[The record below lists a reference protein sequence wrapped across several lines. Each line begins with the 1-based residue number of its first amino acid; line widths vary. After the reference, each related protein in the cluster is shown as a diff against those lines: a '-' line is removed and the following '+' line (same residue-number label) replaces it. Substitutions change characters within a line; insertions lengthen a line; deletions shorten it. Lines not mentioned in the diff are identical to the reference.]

1 MPRSKGNTLT
11 VMEDTSMERLAAR
24 GISKV
29 APLLSPWLVG
39 MLMFTAAAVFHRM
52 WDSPAAAPWAAVGL
66 TTGTLVLTG
75 LTYLVSHERRG
86 VIGRTHNTLTTF
98 LTGLW
103 ITVATIT
110 GPTAEVTKSLAVL
123 GGTVLAL
130 SWNIR
135 HVIRDQHFDTGNDR
149 LAFLFDRS
157 KDTFGL
163 DGARVHTRK
172 AGQHKIEGTLA
183 LPPGEKSVED
193 VQKKTEYLEGGMKL
207 PPGSISLA
215 ANEDRAD
222 HARITVSDPRV
233 MKRPIG
239 WPGPSRP
246 GASIAEPI
254 RLGVWQDLDPVA
266 YLIIGH
272 HLQMMGQTGTG
283 KSIGGAWN
291 YLAETVTRIDVATF
305 AADLTKGE
313 QTLGPLRP
321 ALHRFETTKAGVRAM
336 LADLHAQVKPR
347 TDFLSAHGH
356 QNWAPG
362 CGLTY
367 WVVWLE
373 EFPDIGDA
381 VDMDAFLRFLK
392 ACRSAGVTVVMS
404 LQRSDWTQMPTLAR
418 GQLAKMCFG
427 VADADDADFGLSDP
441 QQKRGARPELWQNKQ
456 PGMAYL
462 DAPSIPDERIA
473 LPLRTYAWGATDEQ
487 ANAAMRAHAAAWPAT
502 DKAVDQF
509 TAAVMTPGGAGGAV
523 VLAAVPNPGTDQDD
537 QDDQDDDLEED
548 GDVVSEYLRTEDPNP
563 GNQAG
568 PDDAI
573 DDSGYDDFTFEM
585 AQPGAEKLTP
595 EQARRALL
603 GQIARWADQGRAH
616 FATRDLAPTWIGAG
630 MTRQWAQNHIRRLVA
645 DGVLDRDDDNARYV
659 ILRRPDLPEEAA

>member
-1 MPRSKGNTLT
+1 VPRAKGNTVT

-29 APLLSPWLVG
+29 TPLLSPWIVAGLA
-39 MLMFTAAAVFHRM
+39 FAAAAVFHKM
-52 WDSPAAAPWAAVGL
+52 WDSPVAAPWAAVGL
-66 TTGTLVLTG
+66 TTGTLVLTC

-86 VIGRTHNTLTTF
+86 LIGRTHNTVTVF
-98 LTGLW
+98 LAGGWVTA
-103 ITVATIT
+103 ATIT
-110 GPTAEVTKSLAVL
+110 GPTGEVTRSLAVL
-123 GGTVLAL
+123 GGAVLAL

-135 HVIRDQHFDTGNDR
+135 HVIRDHQVDTGNDR

-157 KDTFGL
+157 KDAFGL

-172 AGQHKIEGTLA
+172 AGKHKIEGTLA
-183 LPPGEKSVED
+183 LPAGEKSVED
-193 VQKKTEYLEGGMKL
+193 VQKRTEYLEGGMKL
-207 PPGSISLA
+207 PPGSVSVVP
-215 ANEDRAD
+215 NEDRAD
-222 HARITVSDPRV
+222 HAHIVISDPRV
-233 MKRPIG
+233 MKRPIP

-246 GASIAEPI
+246 SASIAEPI
-254 RLGVWQDLDPVA
+254 RLGLWQDLDPVA
-266 YLIIGH
+266 YTVPGH
-272 HLQMMGQTGTG
+272 HLQVMGQTGAG
-283 KSIGGAWN
+283 KSIGGTWN
-291 YLAETVTRIDVATF
+291 HLAETVTRHDVAVF

-336 LADLHAQVKPR
+336 LGALHAQVKPR
-347 TDFLSAHGH
+347 TDFLSARGY
-356 QNWAPG
+356 QKWAPG

-427 VADADDADFGLSDP
+427 VAESDDADFGLSEL

-473 LPLRTYAWGATDEQ
+473 LPLRTFAWGATDEEG
-487 ANAAMRAHAAAWPAT
+487 NTAMRAHAAEWPAAAKQV
-502 DKAVDQF
+502 DKF
-509 TAAVMTPGGAGGAV
+509 TAQVMTPGGAA
-523 VLAAVPNPGTDQDD
+523 VLAAVPDIGGGQDEDQ
-537 QDDQDDDLEED
+537 EED

-563 GNQAG
+563 DNQAG

-573 DDSGYDDFTFEM
+573 DDTGYDQFAFAP
-585 AQPGAEKLTP
+585 AQPASGKLTP
-595 EQARRALL
+595 EQARSALL
-603 GQIARWADQGRAH
+603 AQIADWAAQGRQH
-616 FATRDLAPTWIGAG
+616 FATKDLAPTWIGAG
-630 MTRQWAQNHIRRLVA
+630 MTRQWAQNHLRRLVA
-645 DGVLDRDDDNARYV
+645 DGVLDRDDQNARYV
-659 ILRRPDLPEEAA
+659 IVRSPQLPEEAA

>member
-1 MPRSKGNTLT
+1 MPRPKGNTVT

-29 APLLSPWLVG
+29 APLAPPWIVVVLA
-39 MLMFTAAAVFHRM
+39 LIAAAVFHRM
-52 WDSPAAAPWAAVGL
+52 WSDPGAAPWAAVGL

-75 LTYLVSHERRG
+75 LTYQVSHERRG
-86 VIGRTHNTLTTF
+86 VIGRTHNTLTT
-98 LTGLW
+98 LLAGTW

-110 GPTAEVTKSLAVL
+110 GPTAEVTKSILV
-123 GGTVLAL
+123 GGGVVMAL

-149 LAFLFDRS
+149 LAFLFVRS

-163 DGARVHTRK
+163 DDARVHTRK

-222 HARITVSDPRV
+222 HAHITVSDPRV
-233 MKRPIG
+233 MKRPIP

-246 GASIAEPI
+246 GASIGEPI
-254 RLGVWQDLDPVA
+254 RLGLWQDLDPVA
-266 YLIIGH
+266 YLVVGH

-283 KSIGGAWN
+283 KSIGGGWN
-291 YLAETVTRIDVATF
+291 YLGETITRVDVATF

-336 LADLHAQVKPR
+336 LGDLHAQVKPR
-347 TDFLSAHGH
+347 TDHLSARGY
-356 QNWAPG
+356 QKWAPG

-373 EFPDIGDA
+373 EFPDIGEA

-392 ACRSAGVTVVMS
+392 ACRSAGVSVVMS

-427 VADADDADFGLSDP
+427 VASADDADFGLSDL

-473 LPLRTYAWGATDEQ
+473 LPLRTYAWGATDEE
-487 ANAAMRAHAAAWPAT
+487 ANAAMRAHAAAWPAAAKT
-502 DKAVDQF
+502 ADQF
-509 TAAVMTPGGAGGAV
+509 TTQVMTPGGAALGPV
-523 VLAAVPNPGTDQDD
+523 VLSAVPDPGDEDS
-537 QDDQDDDLEED
+537 EED
-548 GDVVSEYLRTEDPNP
+548 GDVISEYLRSEDPNP
-563 GNQAG
+563 DNQAG

-573 DDSGYDDFTFEM
+573 DDSGYDDFTFT
-585 AQPGAEKLTP
+585 AAEQSTDKLTP
-595 EQARRALL
+595 EQARRALI
-603 GQIARWADQGRAH
+603 GQIAEWADQGRQH
-616 FATRDLAPTWIGAG
+616 FATKDLAPTWISAG
-630 MTRQWAQNHIRRLVA
+630 MTRQWAQNHVRKLVA
-645 DGVLDRDDDNARYV
+645 DGVLDRDDEHARYTIV
-659 ILRRPDLPEEAA
+659 RRPELPEEAA